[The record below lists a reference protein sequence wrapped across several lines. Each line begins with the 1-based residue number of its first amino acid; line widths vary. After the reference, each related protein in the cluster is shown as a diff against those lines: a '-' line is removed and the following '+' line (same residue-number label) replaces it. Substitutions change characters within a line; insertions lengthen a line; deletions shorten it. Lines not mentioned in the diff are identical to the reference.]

1 MQYGIQGDKGRMT
14 YGALRY
20 DSPNRRGKD
29 TRKTMAEGY
38 SRDEVLCISFRKRS
52 LNESNLIALNYP
64 GLNSPPSGYVP
75 PVAQKCTEI

>member
-1 MQYGIQGDKGRMT
+1 MT

-64 GLNSPPSGYVP
+64 GLNSPPSRGP
-75 PVAQKCTEI
+75 NNRSNSCPVDMYLL